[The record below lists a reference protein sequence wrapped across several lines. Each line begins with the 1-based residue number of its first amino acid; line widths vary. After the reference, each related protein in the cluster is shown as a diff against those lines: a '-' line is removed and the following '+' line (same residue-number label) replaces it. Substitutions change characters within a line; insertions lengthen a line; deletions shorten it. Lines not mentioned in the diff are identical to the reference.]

1 MALLLDCRHAP
12 ALERTNLRRQTGRL
26 PTGNSAS
33 AGGQQYIPHQL
44 VAKRGFSISW
54 WPAGDSASTGGFSAL
69 HTALLCLLRVHSVA
83 SLHQPLRQLHLLI
96 CSLLQGTYV
105 CVCMCMHV
113 YACVCMCM
121 HVYACVCMCM
131 HVYACECMCIHVYA
145 YTCMC
150 MHL

>member
-54 WPAGDSASTGGFSAL
+54 WPAGHSASAGGQEGIQHQL
-69 HTALLCLLRVHSVA
+69 VA
-83 SLHQPLRQLHLLI
+83 SNWWLFCTPHCTTLPAQSTFGSKSPSTSPPAPSPHLQ
-96 CSLLQGTYV
+96 SPAGYV
-105 CVCMCMHV
+105 CVCVHVYARACMCMHV

-121 HVYACVCMCM
+121 HVYACVCM
-131 HVYACECMCIHVYA
+131 
-145 YTCMC
+145 
-150 MHL
+150 